1 MFSGLIGRK
10 AWYIHATKVVVGKFN
25 AKARGSVAY

>member
-10 AWYIHATKVVVGKFN
+10 VWYIHVTKVVGKFN
-25 AKARGSVAY
+25 AKARGFVAY